1 MESEPNRNDRKIA
14 CRPPGIYS
22 NLAVPRQTMTAM
34 QQSNAPP
41 TAHDEGPDRPWE
53 ACVVPFVVFLAVGL
67 LSPTRSGDGLAGAL
81 GIPFAVYPVI
91 YSLQIVA
98 TLLAL
103 ARSWRPIRRWLGW
116 PTWWPPLVGLAL
128 VVPWIVLASL
138 QREAGWASAVGG
150 RAAFNPFA
158 ACNESAVPVWA
169 FVAIRAIGLIVVVP
183 LVEELFLRGFLMRY
197 VIREDFWTVPF
208 GILTGPAV
216 GACMLYAA
224 ASHPSECVAAVGWF
238 AVVTGIAAATRRP
251 IDAILAHAMTNL
263 ALGGYVLWTANWW
276 LL

>member
-1 MESEPNRNDRKIA
+1 
-14 CRPPGIYS
+14 
-22 NLAVPRQTMTAM
+22 M
-34 QQSNAPP
+34 QYPDVSP
-41 TAHDEGPDRPWE
+41 TIHDEGPDRPWE
-53 ACVVPFVVFLAVGL
+53 ACVVPFGVFLAIGL
-67 LSPTRSGDGLAGAL
+67 LSPTRNGDGLAGAL
-81 GIPFAVYPVI
+81 GIPFTAYPLI
-91 YSLQIVA
+91 YSLRIVA
-98 TLLAL
+98 TLLAV
-103 ARSWRPIRRWLGW
+103 ARSWTPIRRWLGR

-138 QREAGWASAVGG
+138 QREAGWAGGMGG

-158 ACNESAVPVWA
+158 ACNEAAVPVWA
-169 FVAIRAIGLIVVVP
+169 FVAIRAIGLIAVVP

-208 GILTGPAV
+208 GMLTLPAA
-216 GACMLYAA
+216 GACLLYAA

-251 IDAILAHAMTNL
+251 IDTILAHAATNL
-263 ALGGYVLWTANWW
+263 ALGAYVLCTANWW

>member
-1 MESEPNRNDRKIA
+1 
-14 CRPPGIYS
+14 
-22 NLAVPRQTMTAM
+22 M
-34 QQSNAPP
+34 QYPDASP
-41 TAHDEGPDRPWE
+41 TVHNEGPDRPWD
-53 ACVVPFVVFLAVGL
+53 ACVVPFVVFSAVGI

-81 GIPFAVYPVI
+81 GIPFAAYPLI

-98 TLLAL
+98 TLLAV
-103 ARSWRPIRRWLGW
+103 ARSWTPIRRWLGR

-158 ACNESAVPVWA
+158 DLAAGSGGFWA
-169 FVAIRAIGLIVVVP
+169 FSVIRAIGLIAVVP
-183 LVEELFLRGFLMRY
+183 LIEELFLRGFLMRY

-208 GILTGPAV
+208 GMLTFPAV
-216 GACMLYAA
+216 GACLFYAA

-238 AVVTGIAAATRRP
+238 AVVTGIAAAARRP
-251 IDAILAHAMTNL
+251 IDAILAHAATNL
-263 ALGGYVLWTANWW
+263 ALGAYVLMTANWW

>member
-1 MESEPNRNDRKIA
+1 
-14 CRPPGIYS
+14 
-22 NLAVPRQTMTAM
+22 MTAM

-67 LSPTRSGDGLAGAL
+67 LEPNRSGDGLARAL
-81 GIPFAVYPVI
+81 GIPFTAYPFM
-91 YSLQIVA
+91 YSLRIAA
-98 TLLAL
+98 TLIAL
-103 ARSWRPIRRWLGW
+103 ARSWTPIRRWVGR

-138 QREAGWASAVGG
+138 QRDAGWAVGAGG

-158 ACNESAVPVWA
+158 ACNDTTLSPWA
-169 FVAIRAIGLIVVVP
+169 FLAIRAIGLIVVVP
-183 LVEELFLRGFLMRY
+183 LIEELFLRGFLMRC
-197 VIREDFWTVPF
+197 VIHEDFWTVPF
-208 GILTGPAV
+208 GMLTLPAV
-216 GACMLYAA
+216 GACLFYAA

-251 IDAILAHAMTNL
+251 IDAILAHAATNL
-263 ALGGYVLWTANWW
+263 VLGGYVFWTANWW